1 MVAVKR
7 RDHSRMGAAM
17 RQAIGRVRQGSVG
30 LAAHDQAC
38 APALLVL
45 ACGRWYVMVLTIYVD
60 TLPAHLTSYPTA
72 RYDYRCVG

>member
-17 RQAIGRVRQGSVG
+17 RQAIGRVRRGSVG

-38 APALLVL
+38 VHVSLVL
-45 ACGRWYVMVLTIYVD
+45 ACGRYVMVLTIYED
-60 TLPAHLTSYPTA
+60 NLPAHLTSYPTA